1 MIKKILLI
9 LMLFIYTNIYS
20 QVNFPNAK
28 QCLKELL
35 AMQALLAENR
45 MDELKIFIL
54 NNNYQYL
61 DETYFCKYDLLNP
74 PKENDVI
81 PVVTISNIVN
91 QNKLFYDNYI
101 EIVFIK
107 IKNNK
112 QELVENKEDLQA
124 IEGIIKNQYDIGSPY
139 FLLKSY
145 TNDNIPNEMVVE
157 KVDKYHL
164 KISSTKAEG
173 TTNVNASNFTLFP
186 NNDINKVYFLGP
198 GKAAATLIS
207 HVHSFSDDPKYNY
220 SIQIASLRNS
230 NEDAE
235 KEEVFN
241 IEFFMSLKNFNDRI
255 WLDK

>member
-9 LMLFIYTNIYS
+9 IVIFIYTNTYS

-54 NNNYQYL
+54 NNNYHYL

-81 PVVTISNIVN
+81 PVVTILNIVN
-91 QNKLFYDNYI
+91 QKAIFHDNYLKI
-101 EIVFIK
+101 IFIK
-107 IKNNK
+107 IQNNK
-112 QELVENKEDLQA
+112 QELLENKEDLQA
-124 IEGIIKNQYDIGSPY
+124 IESIIKSQYEIGSPY
-139 FLLKSY
+139 FLLKKY
-145 TNDNIPNEMVVE
+145 TNDNNPKEMVVE
-157 KVDKYHL
+157 KVDRYNL
-164 KISSTKAEG
+164 KISSKMTEG
-173 TTNVNASNFTLFP
+173 TINVNASNFTLFP
-186 NNDINKVYFLGP
+186 NNDKNKIYFLGP
-198 GKAAATLIS
+198 GKAAATIIS
-207 HVHSFSDDPKYNY
+207 HVHSFSEDPKYNY
-220 SIQIASLRNS
+220 SIEIASLK
-230 NEDAE
+230 NESTE

-241 IEFFMSLKNFNDRI
+241 IDFFMSLKNFNDRI